1 MTAVAPERPLTL
13 AYAPARTRDRLLTGL
28 LDSLAAGYVEGTRS
42 LAYVAACLESWA
54 ALGGEALRVRWEE
67 AAEAVALRDDLL
79 SGMADWREVDPGLT
93 CPGRQEAA
101 TEIADVYAT
110 QALTALTAGW
120 WTR

>member
-1 MTAVAPERPLTL
+1 MTAVAPERVTL
-13 AYAPARTRDRLLTGL
+13 VYAPDRTRDRLLTGL

-42 LAYVAACLESWA
+42 PRHVATCLDAWA
-54 ALGGEALRVRWEE
+54 ALGGEALRIRWEE

-79 SGMADWREVDPGLT
+79 SGVADWREVDPGLT
-93 CPGRQEAA
+93 CPGRQEVAA
-101 TEIADVYAT
+101 EIADVYAT